1 MLQIPNR
8 REENSARMNKASI
21 LKQGCQ
27 SWAVEEEEEVY
38 GFTSIFGS
46 NCPLENGVIYRY
58 MAFIVIL
65 YSYMY
70 I

>member
-8 REENSARMNKASI
+8 REENSARMNKTSI
-21 LKQGCQ
+21 LKRGCQ
-27 SWAVEEEEEVY
+27 SWAVEEEDEVY

-58 MAFIVIL
+58 VTLIVIL